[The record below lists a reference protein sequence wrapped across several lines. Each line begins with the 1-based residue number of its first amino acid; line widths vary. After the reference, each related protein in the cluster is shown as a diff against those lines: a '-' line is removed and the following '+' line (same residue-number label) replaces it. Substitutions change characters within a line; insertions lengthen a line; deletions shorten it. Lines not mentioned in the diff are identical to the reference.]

1 MTSSNAAARSVS
13 TTASNQTPVIPAE
26 PGRSGGSA
34 MSGGPGTNQ
43 TSQPAQL
50 TVGGSQPGAKTEL
63 GTATGSGVFNR
74 YFMIGMA
81 MICLGFL
88 LLGWLVR
95 RNRFKGSESLIS
107 QSINRD
113 LKL

>member
-1 MTSSNAAARSVS
+1 
-13 TTASNQTPVIPAE
+13 
-26 PGRSGGSA
+26 
-34 MSGGPGTNQ
+34 MSGGLGTNP
-43 TSQPAQL
+43 TPQPAQPAE
-50 TVGGSQPGAKTEL
+50 GMGSQPGAKTEL
-63 GTATGSGVFNR
+63 GTATGGGGFNR

>member
-1 MTSSNAAARSVS
+1 L
-13 TTASNQTPVIPAE
+13 
-26 PGRSGGSA
+26 
-34 MSGGPGTNQ
+34 GTNP
-43 TSQPAQL
+43 TPQPAQPAEG
-50 TVGGSQPGAKTEL
+50 VSSQPEAKTEL
-63 GTATGSGVFNR
+63 GTTIGGGGYNH
-74 YFMIGMA
+74 YFRIGMA

-95 RNRFKGSESLIS
+95 RNRGKGSESLIS